1 MRPVFNLTVE
11 QNHLYYAGGFLMHNC
26 DSSSQALSYLLYS
39 TGTASTNLSR
49 TEQAEI
55 DLLEQEKEKFL
66 TDAVYDVYGMDD
78 IY

>member
-1 MRPVFNLTVE
+1 
-11 QNHLYYAGGFLMHNC
+11 MHNC

-39 TGTASTNLSR
+39 TGTTAAPVDPK
-49 TEQAEI
+49 EQKLI
-55 DLLEQEKEKFL
+55 DALEDEKEKFL